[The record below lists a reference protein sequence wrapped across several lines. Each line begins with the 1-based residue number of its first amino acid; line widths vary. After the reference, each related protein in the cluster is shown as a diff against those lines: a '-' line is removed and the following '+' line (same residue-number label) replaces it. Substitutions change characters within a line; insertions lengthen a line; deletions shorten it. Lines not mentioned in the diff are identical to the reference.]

1 LSQLNCSIART
12 VDLVG
17 EWWTPLI
24 LRDLFVGLRRFED
37 IRRDLGI
44 ASNVLTVR
52 LERLVDH
59 EIVER
64 RKYQDLPPRF
74 EYYLTAKGKDLFPII
89 AALMAYGD
97 RWLSGEAG
105 PPALFIHD
113 CGHAASAKVV
123 CDHCGEELT
132 ADTVRPEPGPGSD
145 FRPIVVS

>member
-52 LERLVDH
+52 LERLVEH

-74 EYYLTAKGKDLFPII
+74 EYYLTNKGKDLFPII

-97 RWLSGEAG
+97 RWLSSDG

-113 CGHAASAKVV
+113 CGHAATAKVV
-123 CDHCGEELT
+123 CDQCGDELT

-145 FRPIVVS
+145 VTLRSV